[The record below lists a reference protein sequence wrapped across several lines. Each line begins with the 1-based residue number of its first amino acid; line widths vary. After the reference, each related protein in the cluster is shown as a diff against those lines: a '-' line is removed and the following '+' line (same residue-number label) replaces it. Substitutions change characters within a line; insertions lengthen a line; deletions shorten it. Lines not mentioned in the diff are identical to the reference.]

1 MDGPGIRSVV
11 FVAGCPHHCEGCHNP
26 DSWDMDGGTEMAVDD
41 IVSAATATWNGVTI
55 SGGDPFSQP
64 EDLTALCTALKG
76 ADKNVWVYTGF
87 LWEEIQNAKALHCI
101 DVLVDGP
108 YVKAMCDETLRFRGS
123 SNQRIIDV
131 QASLRQRRPVLWR
144 EGL

>member
-1 MDGPGIRSVV
+1 
-11 FVAGCPHHCEGCHNP
+11 
-26 DSWDMDGGTEMAVDD
+26 MDGGTEMAVDD

-64 EDLTALCTALKG
+64 EDLTALCAALKG

-87 LWEEIQNAKALHCI
+87 LWEEIQYSEALQWI

-108 YVKAMCDETLRFRGS
+108 YVKELRDVTLRFRGS
-123 SNQRIIDV
+123 SNQRIINV
-131 QASLRQRRPVLWR
+131 QASLPHQRPVLWG